1 MPKTIK
7 VHYWKTRHQTQ
18 PWKYA
23 VAMPDGIL
31 IERRERYV
39 RPFTVKRGAMRFLDC
54 KTVPRGYRGRDW
66 GFTGGYAWMALYNGK
81 PYRVEFIDKKP
92 D

>member
-7 VHYWKTRHQTQ
+7 VHYWKTKHQTQ

-23 VAMPDGIL
+23 VVMPDGIL

-54 KTVPRGYRGRDW
+54 
-66 GFTGGYAWMALYNGK
+66 FTQPMATMGGKRNDNTQVWAARYGGK
-81 PYRVEFIDKKP
+81 RYSVEFINKKP